1 MKRVFWI
8 PLALALGAYLLGPLP
23 GRSEPLPQRIEKKRV
38 QVERAKRSEGVLTR
52 DLAGYETRIESLDGR
67 LRSTGR
73 RLVRVQSALDRER
86 ARLLAVRQ
94 RLEVARD
101 RLARARARLRRAR
114 GDLRARLVELYK
126 ADTPDLLTVVLEADG
141 FTDLLERTDFLD
153 RIAERDRQVFGRVRA
168 LTRAT
173 ERQADQLAAL
183 EKARKLAAVRIL
195 RNRQD
200 LAANRDQLSRGR
212 TELVSVRARR
222 GRARARIRNSRQ
234 RAQEDLVALQRASAR
249 VQRRLQAAAAARAA
263 ARAPAGPGQA
273 PAPAGPGPAPA
284 PAAGPVRRGSGRLI
298 WPVNGTVTSPFGPR
312 DGRLHAGLDI
322 AAPGGTPIRA
332 ADSGRVVLAGSEGG
346 YGLYTCV
353 QHGGSLSTCYAHQS
367 RLGTSSGASVRQGQ
381 VIGYVGNTGNSFGN
395 HLHFET
401 RINGNPVNPLGIL

>member
-1 MKRVFWI
+1 MKHVFWI
-8 PLALALGAYLLGPLP
+8 SLALALGAYLLGPLP

-101 RLARARARLRRAR
+101 RLARAGARLRRAR

-153 RIAERDRQVFGRVRA
+153 RIAEHDRQVFGRVRA

-173 ERQADQLAAL
+173 ERQADQLASL

-195 RNRQD
+195 RNRED

-249 VQRRLQAAAAARAA
+249 VQRRLQAAAAARVAT
-263 ARAPAGPGQA
+263 R
-273 PAPAGPGPAPA
+273 APAGPGPAPA

-353 QHGGSLSTCYAHQS
+353 QHSGSLSTCYAHQS

>member
-1 MKRVFWI
+1 MKRAFWI

-23 GRSEPLPQRIEKKRV
+23 GRSEPLPQRVEKKRV

-52 DLAGYETRIESLDGR
+52 DLAGYETRIEALDGR

-114 GDLRARLVELYK
+114 RDLRARLVELYK

-173 ERQADQLAAL
+173 ERQADQLAVL

-195 RNRQD
+195 RNRED

-249 VQRRLQAAAAARAA
+249 VQRRLQAAAAARVAT
-263 ARAPAGPGQA
+263 RAPAGPG
-273 PAPAGPGPAPA
+273 PGPAPT
-284 PAAGPVRRGSGRLI
+284 AGPVRRGSGRLI
-298 WPVNGTVTSPFGPR
+298 WPVNGTITSPFGPR

-332 ADSGRVVLAGSEGG
+332 ADSGRVVLAGPEGG

-353 QHGGSLSTCYAHQS
+353 QHSGSLSTCYAHQS
-367 RLGTSSGASVRQGQ
+367 RLGTSNGASVRQGQ
-381 VIGYVGNTGNSFGN
+381 VIGFVGNTGNSFGN

-401 RINGNPVNPLGIL
+401 RINGNPVNPLGML